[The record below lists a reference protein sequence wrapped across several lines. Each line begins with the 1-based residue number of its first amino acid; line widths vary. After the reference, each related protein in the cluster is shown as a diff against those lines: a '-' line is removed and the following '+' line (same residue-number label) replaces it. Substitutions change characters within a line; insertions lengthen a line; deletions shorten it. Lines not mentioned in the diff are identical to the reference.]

1 MPDLPPE
8 PSAAPSDPSWWFAEA
23 LHQEGELPIALS
35 LDGEITV
42 DVAIVG
48 GGFTGMWT
56 ALALKKRRP
65 QITIAVIEASL
76 CGSGASGKNGGVV
89 HGYWSALAGLTDLV
103 GADGALAIARAG
115 AKAQDGLRAFAQAAD
130 RDVWLREGGHL
141 RVSTTPSQ
149 DAKVRLIG
157 DTARRLGVPD
167 MAQILTG
174 AELRG
179 RLRSPVFRNGVF
191 LPEGGTIHPARLARA
206 LRKAV
211 IEAGVQLYENTR
223 MTGLDRGTPNRVRT
237 AKGQI
242 IARDVVLATN
252 VELAFDAHIK
262 PHVTVFS
269 SFALMT
275 EPAPDKL
282 AKMDWTA
289 DTGVA
294 DLRMFVHYFR
304 KTQDGRVLIGTGGG
318 PLSYNGNTTA
328 RQLREDKPTVLRVE
342 RGLKRLLPALT
353 GTAVAKSWGG
363 PIDISSDRVP
373 LFKTFPGTRVHY
385 GGGYSG
391 HGVNPTYIGGQ
402 CLASLVLGERD
413 MWSSL
418 PLCTR
423 ELPRLPPEP
432 FRFLGGYAIR
442 SAIIS
447 CEDAEERGE
456 RGTRAARAISA
467 LPRLLGLRIGT
478 R

>member
-1 MPDLPPE
+1 MPDLPSQPTV
-8 PSAAPSDPSWWFAEA
+8 APSDPSWWFTEA
-23 LHQEGELPIALS
+23 LSQEDGRPSAPS
-35 LDGEITV
+35 LKGEITV

-56 ALALKKRRP
+56 ALELKRRRP
-65 QITIAVIEASL
+65 QITVALIEASL

-89 HGYWSALAGLTDLV
+89 HGYWSALGGLTDLV

-115 AKAQDGLRAFAQAAD
+115 AKAQDGLRAFARTAD

-149 DAKVRLIG
+149 DAKVESIAAA
-157 DTARRLGVPD
+157 ARRLDVPD
-167 MAQILTG
+167 MAQQLTRE
-174 AELRG
+174 ELSE
-179 RLRSPVFRNGVF
+179 RLRSPVFRSGVF

-223 MTGLDRGTPNRVRT
+223 MTGLDRDTPNRVRT
-237 AKGQI
+237 AAGQI

-252 VELAFDAHIK
+252 ADLAADAHVK
-262 PHVTVFS
+262 PYVTVFS

-275 EPAPDKL
+275 EPAPDRL
-282 AKMDWTA
+282 EEMNWTA

-318 PLSYNGNTTA
+318 PLSYNGSTTA
-328 RQLREDKPTVLRVE
+328 RRLREDKPAVMRVA
-342 RGLKRLLPALT
+342 RGFKRLLPALA

-363 PIDISSDRVP
+363 PIDISSDRIP
-373 LFKTFPGTRVHY
+373 FFKTFPGTRVHY
-385 GGGYSG
+385 GCGFSG

-413 MWSSL
+413 IWSSL

-423 ELPRLPPEP
+423 ELPGLPPEP
-432 FRFLGGYAIR
+432 FRFLGGSMIR

-447 CEDAEERGE
+447 CEDAEEQGE
-456 RGTRAARAISA
+456 RGTAMARAIST
-467 LPRLLGLRIGT
+467 LPRLFGLRIGT

>member
-1 MPDLPPE
+1 MPTF
-8 PSAAPSDPSWWFAEA
+8 PSQPSIAPSDPSWWFAEA
-23 LHQEGELPIALS
+23 LREEGGLPNAPS
-35 LDGEITV
+35 LAGEISV
-42 DVAIVG
+42 DVAIIG

-56 ALALKKRRP
+56 ALALKARRP
-65 QITIAVIEASL
+65 QITVAIIEASL

-115 AKAQDGLRAFAQAAD
+115 AKAQDGLRAFARTTD

-149 DAKVRLIG
+149 DAKVKLIAAA
-157 DTARRLGVPD
+157 ARRLGVPD
-167 MAQILTG
+167 MARELTR
-174 AELRG
+174 AELSD
-179 RLRSPVFRNGVF
+179 RLRSPVFRSGVS

-211 IEAGVQLYENTR
+211 IDAGVHLYENTR
-223 MTGLDRGTPNRVRT
+223 MIYLDRDTPNRVRT
-237 AKGQI
+237 ARGQI

-252 VELAFDAHIK
+252 ADLAADAHIK
-262 PHVTVFS
+262 PYVTVFS

-275 EPAPDKL
+275 EPAPHAL
-282 AKMDWTA
+282 AEMKWTS
-289 DTGVA
+289 DTGIA

-304 KTQDGRVLIGTGGG
+304 KTEDGRVLIGTGGG
-318 PLSYNGNTTA
+318 PLSYNGSTTA
-328 RQLREDKPTVLRVE
+328 RQLREDKPAVMRVE
-342 RGLKRLLPALT
+342 RGLKRLLPALAN
-353 GTAVAKSWGG
+353 TAIAKSWGG
-363 PIDISSDRVP
+363 PIDISSDRIP
-373 LFKTFPGTRVHY
+373 FFKTFPGTRVHY
-385 GGGYSG
+385 GCGFSG

-418 PLCTR
+418 PLCMR

-432 FRFLGGYAIR
+432 FRFLGGSMIR

-456 RGTRAARAISA
+456 RGTAAARAIST
-467 LPRLLGLRIGT
+467 LPHLFGLRIGT

>member
-1 MPDLPPE
+1 MPALPSQPRV
-8 PSAAPSDPSWWFAEA
+8 APSDPSWWFADA
-23 LHQEGELPIALS
+23 LRQEGGLPDAPS
-35 LDGEITV
+35 LVGEITV
-42 DVAIVG
+42 DVAIIG

-65 QITIAVIEASL
+65 QITVALIESGS
-76 CGSGASGKNGGVV
+76 CGCGASGKNGGVV

-103 GADGALAIARAG
+103 GADGALAVARAG
-115 AKAQDGLRAFAQAAD
+115 AKAQDGLRAFAQSAD

-141 RVSTTPSQ
+141 RVSTTPAQ
-149 DAKVRLIG
+149 DAKVRSIA
-157 DTARRLGVPD
+157 DTARRLGMPD
-167 MAQILTG
+167 MAQLLT
-174 AELRG
+174 AEELPLR
-179 RLRSPVFRNGVF
+179 LASPVFRSGVF

-211 IEAGVQLYENTR
+211 IEAGVRLYENTR
-223 MTGLDRGTPNRVRT
+223 MTGLDKATPNRVRT
-237 AKGQI
+237 AQGRI

-252 VELAFDAHIK
+252 ADLAADAHIK
-262 PHVTVFS
+262 PYVTVFS
-269 SFALMT
+269 SFAVMT

-282 AKMDWTA
+282 AEMNWTS

-304 KTQDGRVLIGTGGG
+304 KTLDGRVLIGTGGG
-318 PLSYNGNTTA
+318 PLSYNGSTTA
-328 RQLREDKPTVLRVE
+328 RQLREDGPAVMRVE
-342 RGLKRLLPALT
+342 QGLKRLLPALA
-353 GTAVAKSWGG
+353 GTPIAKSWGG

-373 LFKTFPGTRVHY
+373 FFKTFPGTRVHY
-385 GGGYSG
+385 GCGYSG
-391 HGVNPTYIGGQ
+391 HGVNPTYVGGQ

-432 FRFLGGYAIR
+432 FRFLGGAMIR

-447 CEDAEERGE
+447 REDAEDHGE
-456 RGTRAARAISA
+456 RGTLTARAISR
-467 LPRLLGLRIGT
+467 LPRLFGLRIGT